1 VSFIRLLIF
10 AVFGLVSGVSI
21 AGDVLTSNARQS
33 FLVFDG
39 LLYGGKPDLGALG
52 MLPIRGINPPAGVIH
67 PSDVADDGQVRATL
81 KTLHGYSGAV
91 YLDYEIWP
99 TFHASAAEVSQN
111 VEKLKQVVQIAHEAV
126 PGARIGYY
134 DVIPCS
140 DYWGLVNND
149 QTKIKEW
156 KDCNARMGDL
166 AQGVD
171 IVMPSLYTFY
181 NDPHGWDI
189 YAAAL
194 LQAARRYGKP
204 VYAFLWP
211 EFHVS
216 NRFLKGQNIPANF
229 WRHELEFCRTRA
241 DGIVIWGGYQKPW
254 DDQAA
259 WWLETK
265 AFLTSL
271 HSR

>member
-21 AGDVLTSNARQS
+21 AGDVPISNAKQS
-33 FLVFDG
+33 FLVFDR
-39 LLYGGKPDLGALG
+39 LLY
-52 MLPIRGINPPAGVIH
+52 RGN
-67 PSDVADDGQVRATL
+67 
-81 KTLHGYSGAV
+81 
-91 YLDYEIWP
+91 
-99 TFHASAAEVSQN
+99 
-111 VEKLKQVVQIAHEAV
+111 
-126 PGARIGYY
+126 
-134 DVIPCS
+134 
-140 DYWGLVNND
+140 
-149 QTKIKEW
+149 
-156 KDCNARMGDL
+156 
-166 AQGVD
+166 
-171 IVMPSLYTFY
+171 
-181 NDPHGWDI
+181 
-189 YAAAL
+189 
-194 LQAARRYGKP
+194 P

-216 NRFLKGQNIPANF
+216 NRFLKGQNTPANF

-265 AFLTSL
+265 AFLTSQ